1 MKAVAFFEKTEKA
14 KIEGVVLFDQCCP
27 DHSTSIQIKLR
38 GLPPNSTNAIHIHEY
53 GDLTGGCMS
62 TGGHFNPFNQPH
74 GNYKI
79 HGNKRHAGDLIN
91 NINSN
96 SRGEVVLSFEDELVD
111 LFGKNSVIG
120 RAVVIHSGRDDL
132 GLGGNEQSL
141 TTGNAGGRMAC
152 AIIGIAKN

>member
-14 KIEGVVLFDQCCP
+14 KIEGVVSFEQCCLN
-27 DHSTSIQIKLR
+27 HSTKIQIILK

-53 GDLTGGCMS
+53 GDLTSGCMS
-62 TGGHFNPFNQPH
+62 TGYHFNPYNQNH

-79 HGNKRHAGDLIN
+79 HGNKRHAGDLVN
-91 NINSN
+91 NITSN
-96 SRGEVVLSFEDELVD
+96 ARGEVSLIFEDDLVE

-120 RAVVIHSGRDDL
+120 RSVVIHSGKDDL

-141 TTGNAGGRMAC
+141 ISGNAGGRIAC
-152 AIIGIAKN
+152 AVIGIAKS